1 MKTPMKEVVEELIKL
16 RNLNISVTDDYLQS
30 LLQKER
36 DLLYHA
42 FYAGVG
48 FDSILDDCDKI
59 FEQYYN
65 ETFNKSITNI

>member
-1 MKTPMKEVVEELIKL
+1 MKSPMKEVVEELIKL
-16 RNLNISVTDDYLQS
+16 RGLNISVTDEYLQN

-36 DLLYHA
+36 DRLYHA

-48 FDSILDDCDKI
+48 YDELLDDCDKI

-65 ETFNKSITNI
+65 EVFNQNK